1 MNNIVSQL
9 MVQVQAPVI
18 LVVGEWIARHPGTI
32 SLGQGIV
39 HYPPPP
45 AVAAGVADAVG
56 SDVRV
61 DRYGWYA
68 DWTSCWLWAIG
79 ERPGPTVAWG

>member
-9 MVQVQAPVI
+9 MVQVQAPMI
-18 LVVGEWIARHPGTI
+18 PVVGEWIARHPGTI

-56 SDVRV
+56 SDARV
-61 DRYGWYA
+61 DRYGLVRGLDELLAVGHW
-68 DWTSCWLWAIG
+68 
-79 ERPGPTVAWG
+79 